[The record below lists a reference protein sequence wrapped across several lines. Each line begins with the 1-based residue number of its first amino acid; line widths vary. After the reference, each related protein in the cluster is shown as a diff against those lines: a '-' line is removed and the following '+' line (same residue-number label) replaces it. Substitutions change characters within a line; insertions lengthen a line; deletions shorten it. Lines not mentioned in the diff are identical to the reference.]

1 MAIYFASS
9 DESGSF
15 RKKMSKSYI
24 RSHPYYVRATVI
36 TLASD
41 WKKLRSE
48 LNSLRQQFRIPNNV
62 EVKWSHI
69 WSIWKHN
76 KNQEKIPSKKP
87 YCILGNI
94 CSYED
99 LLDFA
104 NKVFGFLANLDF
116 VKIIISVSDNSL
128 PINIP
133 EVWHLE
139 RHLQEHMQRIEMELQ
154 ASQDNLAVL
163 FFDPISKEKDKALRN
178 AYFQIFQSGDFIQ
191 KYSHIKDSLNME
203 YSHHSAGIQLAD
215 FIAGCFAGML
225 RGFRKSAELFH
236 GNVKPYLRKSPSGQV
251 LGYGIREVPRDDTF
265 RLFLRGKLEESP

>member
-15 RKKMSKSYI
+15 RREMSKRYI

-36 TLASD
+36 ILASD
-41 WKKLRSE
+41 WKKLRNE

-76 KNQEKIPSKKP
+76 KNQEKIPFKKP
-87 YCILGNI
+87 YCVLGNI
-94 CSYED
+94 CSYKD

-104 NKVFGFLANLDF
+104 NNVFGFLANIDTA
-116 VKIIISVSDNSL
+116 KIIISVSDNSV

-133 EVWHLE
+133 EEWHLE

-163 FFDPISKEKDKALRN
+163 FVDPISEEKDKALRN
-178 AYFQIFQSGDFIQ
+178 AYFKIFQSGDFI
-191 KYSHIKDSLNME
+191 KNYSHIKDSLNFE
-203 YSHHSAGIQLAD
+203 FSHHSAGIQLAD
-215 FIAGCFAGML
+215 LIAGCFAGML
-225 RGFRKSAELFH
+225 RGFSKSAEFFH
-236 GNVKPYLRKSPSGQV
+236 EKVKPYLRKSPNDQI
-251 LGYGIREVPRDDTF
+251 LGYGIREVPRDDNF
-265 RLFLRGKLEESP
+265 RLFLQGKLEESF